1 MSMLNPRPDL
11 HGAPKHLPDVGE
23 MALEPE
29 KWFRHI
35 KWMALMFPQLLD
47 EIDQNER
54 LHEIDELHQYDQG
67 FEDGY
72 SHGIDQR
79 DHEEGL

>member
-1 MSMLNPRPDL
+1 MMNNPRPDL
-11 HGAPKHLPDVGE
+11 HGAPAYLPDVGE

-29 KWFRHI
+29 KWFREI

-54 LHEIDELHQYDQG
+54 LHELDVLHQYDQG

-72 SHGIDQR
+72 SYCA
-79 DHEEGL
+79 ENE